1 MKVARVARDNDPTW
15 KASKA
20 WQHHFEAEGIVDESY
35 GPYRKESP
43 IERAMKTIGHAAR
56 ASMEYG
62 NAPETEFFDAISHA
76 VFCYNRRPHTTN
88 PKWRSPMS
96 AWHGVKLK
104 PSTRMLRGVLFCLVY
119 ATIYSE
125 ERGKNDNQAF
135 PAVYHGCSH
144 DERTF
149 RARCLASGKKYW
161 VSDGK
166 FVESIMP
173 YRQTIPGQLSSMD
186 ADTSETCPDAAPP
199 LASKEHMQRI
209 REPSAQ
215 GLESI
220 ASHTVKSTAD
230 VTTWAQA
237 MASEEREHWIDAR
250 RVENDN
256 HKINGTWVLVDRSE
270 AKGHKI
276 FFPKYVLK
284 KKMLPPDLEYPMGR
298 VDKYKVRKT
307 IAAYKHM
314 LRDGVD
320 YREKYAATP
329 RWISYLVMFAIA
341 AFFDLEISLSD
352 VVAFFLTSFLEKGE
366 KIFMEQDED
375 DNDGTDRV
383 CELKKSCY
391 GLPQAAYHSQ
401 QKLIKNFE
409 EDSIM
414 PSVGD

>member
-1 MKVARVARDNDPTW
+1 
-15 KASKA
+15 
-20 WQHHFEAEGIVDESY
+20 
-35 GPYRKESP
+35 
-43 IERAMKTIGHAAR
+43 
-56 ASMEYG
+56 
-62 NAPETEFFDAISHA
+62 
-76 VFCYNRRPHTTN
+76 
-88 PKWRSPMS
+88 
-96 AWHGVKLK
+96 
-104 PSTRMLRGVLFCLVY
+104 
-119 ATIYSE
+119 
-125 ERGKNDNQAF
+125 
-135 PAVYHGCSH
+135 
-144 DERTF
+144 
-149 RARCLASGKKYW
+149 
-161 VSDGK
+161 
-166 FVESIMP
+166 
-173 YRQTIPGQLSSMD
+173 
-186 ADTSETCPDAAPP
+186 
-199 LASKEHMQRI
+199 MQRI

-414 PSVGD
+414 PKGVVEHHLRFRNGRAVGN